1 MALKDRIT
9 QSAATGASAPQP
21 FRRPNGRA
29 SYPHRITLDLDRE
42 RYDWLRKH
50 AYEGRVPAAGIL
62 RAVLVLLA
70 EDPELLAQA
79 VARAQDEHP
88 PPQ

>member
-1 MALKDRIT
+1 MALKDRIARQPASNT
-9 QSAATGASAPQP
+9 AAQP

-42 RYDWLRKH
+42 RYDWLRKQ

-62 RAVLVLLA
+62 RAALGLLA
-70 EDPELLAQA
+70 EHPELLAQII
-79 VARAQDEHP
+79 ARAQDEHP